1 MARSRKAP
9 QKQAFVPTFAHEELE
24 VFLDKL
30 NEGRKPPLVT
40 APDMLGALM
49 LAVQRLPTEVAE
61 ALLPAYEE
69 RATAELE
76 RLASEEA
83 E

>member
-1 MARSRKAP
+1 MARPSKAP
-9 QKQAFVPTFAHEELE
+9 KKQAYVPRFAHAELE

-30 NEGRKPPLVT
+30 NKGRRPPKVT

-49 LAVQRLPTEVAE
+49 LAVQRLPTEVAA

-69 RATAELE
+69 REKAELE
-76 RLASEEA
+76 RLASDEA
-83 E
+83 Q